1 MPSWEGKSKG
11 TTLGYRIFVGVLKLF
26 GVGPAYLLLRFV
38 SLYYLL
44 FSWKSTSVAYRFYR
58 YHFRYSSIRSIIA
71 VYNNYYW
78 FGQSIIDKFVLMS
91 GIPNRFTFDFDGEE
105 HLRKMVQSGKGG
117 LLLSAHIGNW
127 EIAGHLLKRL
137 NTSINIVLFDGEHE
151 QIKKYTDS
159 VTGKRQVNVI
169 VIKND
174 LSHIYAIN
182 DALQNNEL
190 VCMHADRYLE
200 GNKTMPVSFLG
211 EQARFPLGP
220 FIIAT
225 RFKVP
230 VSYVF
235 AMKENNLHYHFF
247 ASEIQDN
254 FGGDK
259 NELMMK
265 MLNDFAGEMEKK
277 VRTYPLQWYN
287 FYNFWQQ

>member
-11 TTLGYRIFVGVLKLF
+11 TTLGYRIFVSVLRNF

-38 SLYYLL
+38 SLYFLL
-44 FSWKSTSVAYRFYR
+44 FSWNSTTIAFGFYR
-58 YHFRYSSIRSIIA
+58 TRLKYSFLRSIMA
-71 VYNNYYW
+71 VYQNYFQ
-78 FGQSIIDKFVLMS
+78 FGQSIIDKFVVMS
-91 GIPNRFTFDFDGEE
+91 GIPNSFTFDFDGEE
-105 HLRKMVQSGKGG
+105 RLRAMVRAGKGG
-117 LLLSAHIGNW
+117 MLLSAHIGNW

-137 NTSINIVLFDGEHE
+137 DTAINIVLFDGEHE
-151 QIKKYTDS
+151 SIKQYTHS
-159 VTGKRQVNVI
+159 VTGERSVKII

-190 VCMHADRYLE
+190 VCMHADRFLE
-200 GNKTMPVSFLG
+200 GNKTMDVSFFG
-211 EQARFPLGP
+211 EKAKFPMGP

-230 VSYVF
+230 VAYVF
-235 AMKENNLHYHFF
+235 AMKETNLHYHFF

-254 FGGDK
+254 FGAAK
-259 NELMMK
+259 NEVMTK
-265 MLNDFAGEMEKK
+265 MLQDFAAEMEKK

-287 FYNFWQQ
+287 FYKFWQQ

>member
-11 TTLGYRIFVGVLKLF
+11 TTLGYRIFVSVLKNF
-26 GVGPAYLLLRFV
+26 GVGPAYFLLRIV
-38 SLYYLL
+38 ALYYLL
-44 FSWKSTSVAYRFYR
+44 FSWKSSSVAYKFYR
-58 YHFRYSSIRSIIA
+58 NRLKYSFFGSFIA
-71 VYNNYYW
+71 VYKNYYW
-78 FGQSIIDKFVLMS
+78 FGQSIIDKFVVMS
-91 GIPNRFTFDFDGEE
+91 GIPNRFTFDFDGEQ
-105 HLRKMVQSGKGG
+105 HLRAMVEAGRGG

-137 NTSINIVLFDGEHE
+137 DTSINIVLFDGEHE
-151 QIKKYTDS
+151 NIKQYTDS
-159 VTGKRQVNVI
+159 VTGKRQVKII
-169 VIKND
+169 VLKND

-190 VCMHADRYLE
+190 VCMHADRFLE
-200 GNKTMPVSFLG
+200 GNKTSEVSFLG
-211 EQARFPLGP
+211 EPARFPLGP

-235 AMKENNLHYHFF
+235 AMKESNLHYHFF
-247 ASEIQDN
+247 ASEIQNN
-254 FGGDK
+254 FESGK
-259 NELMMK
+259 NEAMGRL
-265 MLNDFAGEMEKK
+265 LNDFAAEMENK